1 MINKLIDFG
10 LYILDW
16 FFGLPVWE
24 NYFDFWIDLTGYI
37 AQYRYTLIQ
46 ILEGIYFF
54 LGKNLV
60 VFVWDFSIAVFC
72 IAIVLALVN
81 LIGQYVP

>member
-1 MINKLIDFG
+1 MINKLVDVG

-16 FFGLPVWE
+16 FFGLAVWQ

-60 VFVWDFSIAVFC
+60 VFVWDFSIAIFC